1 MLETFKYHILFV
13 TIMTV
18 NEQIIDSK
26 DKKILEVLLSNSRLS
41 YRSLAKKTGLSTA
54 TVIKHLE
61 KLEQDKV
68 IKGFTTKIDYEKIG
82 YDLLALIEIRIAH
95 GKLFEVEQ
103 KIAKTPNV
111 IGLFDVTG
119 DFDALVLAR
128 FKNRMGLDF
137 FIKKIQTYEFVERTS
152 TRLVLNV
159 IKQED
164 TPLF

>member
-1 MLETFKYHILFV
+1 MEE
-13 TIMTV
+13 
-18 NEQIIDSK
+18 NEQMTDSK
-26 DKKILEVLLSNSRLS
+26 DKKILEALLSNSRIS

-54 TVIKHLE
+54 TVIKHLG

-68 IKGFTTKIDYEKIG
+68 IKGFTTRIDYEKIG
-82 YDLLALIEIRIAH
+82 YDVMALVEVRIAH
-95 GKLFEVEQ
+95 GKLFDVEG
-103 KIAKTPNV
+103 KIAKSPNV

-119 DFDALVLAR
+119 DFDALILAR
-128 FKNRMGLDF
+128 FKNRRGLDF